1 MNIREQADWYGSA
14 FMDAYYAAR
23 KTISDEVEASPEP
36 AGFTDRTWQF
46 RQAEI
51 AAHFIAQ
58 RELNS
63 IVESR
68 AESEITF

>member
-23 KTISDEVEASPEP
+23 KTIADEVEASASSEP
-36 AGFTDRTWQF
+36 QGFTDRAWRN
-46 RQAEI
+46 RQAEV

-63 IVESR
+63 IVKSR
-68 AESEITF
+68 KGME